1 MVKGLSCR
9 KIAAVNIYSGKLYQG
24 DLQLHVK
31 LFSRNY
37 FPGKHLKDFQ
47 SEWDFRFQKL
57 LIRRIKNITQM
68 VQAEFLKF
76 QNQLMQVS
84 ESKFEFALQKKKKK
98 KRKDKGLLKLSG
110 M

>member
-24 DLQLHVK
+24 DLRLHVK

-47 SEWDFRFQKL
+47 IERDFSFKKL
-57 LIRRIKNITQM
+57 LIPRIKNIIQM
-68 VQAEFLKF
+68 VQAKFLKF
-76 QNQLMQVS
+76 QKEVKAS
-84 ESKFEFALQKKKKK
+84 E
-98 KRKDKGLLKLSG
+98 
-110 M
+110 